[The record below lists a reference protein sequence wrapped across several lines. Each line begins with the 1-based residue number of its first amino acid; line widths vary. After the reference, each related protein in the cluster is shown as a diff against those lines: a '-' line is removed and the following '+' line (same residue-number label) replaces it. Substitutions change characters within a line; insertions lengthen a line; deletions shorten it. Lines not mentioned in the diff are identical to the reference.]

1 MSSPSITC
9 LVVESDPLRAEQI
22 LESLKK
28 SDSYDFLCYHASS
41 LREAKRTMVGAK
53 VDLVVSKGLIGEA
66 DHEQV
71 LDRYRHSE
79 YEPLIIC
86 LLEDEEKSV
95 ILDTSKASADDYIF
109 YKDLCHDRLIEA
121 VRHAFERRDL
131 LSELKSVQKGTSV
144 EGKGIYRGLLHC
156 LDVALILVSRP
167 EGEILFNNKVAKA
180 WFPESL
186 QQVVLELFEY
196 AVLEADSVELEIQT
210 ESAAV
215 PNAELRSVAVEWNGR
230 DCSLITLRS
239 ISKRKRAEE
248 AYKASQR
255 RLDLTL
261 KASNIGLWSWDLRN
275 NQLHFSDRWKKQL
288 GYNSN
293 EFPNTMEAF
302 KKNLFLDDLW
312 EVEEVFGQALRGE
325 ISEIELKYRM
335 RHKDGGYRWMICRA
349 EIFPD
354 KSGKLSSLL
363 GSHIDISDR
372 SPVVGKT
379 GLETSLSEK
388 LSIRM
393 ERIAAELEEKA
404 AQIRTNFR
412 GDSAIV
418 ARIQELERLSSSFA
432 CLNEVLQLDANKGN
446 HGIEAIELCSEIR
459 NLYGSQASLLPARV
473 ELDIEAFE
481 DIRLYGL
488 SRRGLRFALTEALGC
503 VADMVNQDFKSL
515 IRLTVSR
522 GAEGTADGNS
532 PTLTYRYKGEPVAK
546 AELLAL
552 SKTPHVRV
560 SSEVE
565 GSHSL
570 LTIAFECEVP
580 SQSVF
585 DAGKS
590 RPLVLLAEDE
600 GVLRLAIRTMLESL
614 GYDVVVAEDGAAA
627 IDAFA
632 RRKSEFDIALVDL
645 QMPEIDG
652 YGVVASIRASIEDF
666 PIVRMSGNSNDEKS
680 ELLDKTDDY
689 SSFLSKPFGISD
701 LKMTIE
707 SLQQKVLS

>member
-1 MSSPSITC
+1 MSLSSITC
-9 LVVESDPLRAEQI
+9 LVVESDAQRADQI

-28 SDSYDFLCYHASS
+28 SENYGFLCYHAAN
-41 LREAKRTMVGAK
+41 LRDAKRTMIGAK
-53 VDLVVSKGLIGEA
+53 IDLVISKGILEDT
-66 DHEQV
+66 DHEDV
-71 LDRYRHSE
+71 LGRYRKSE
-79 YEPLIIC
+79 YEPLVIC

-95 ILDTSKASADDYIF
+95 ILDTSKEAADDYIF
-109 YKDLCHDRLIEA
+109 YKDLNDARLNEA
-121 VRHAFERRDL
+121 VKHAFERRDL
-131 LSELKSVQKGTSV
+131 LSELKTVQEGTSV

-156 LDVALILVSRP
+156 LDVALFLVSRP
-167 EGEILFNNKVAKA
+167 EGELLFHNKVAET
-180 WFPESL
+180 WFPESMGAT
-186 QQVVLELFEY
+186 VRDLFDY
-196 AVLEADSVELEIQT
+196 AVLEADSVELEVQT
-210 ESAAV
+210 ESTAV

-230 DCSLITLRS
+230 NCSLITLRN
-239 ISKRKRAEE
+239 ISKRKRAED

-288 GYNSN
+288 GYSSGEFTNS
-293 EFPNTMEAF
+293 MEAF
-302 KKNLFLDDLW
+302 KKHLW
-312 EVEEVFGQALRGE
+312 AGDVAEVEEIFGQALRGE

-335 RHKDGGYRWMICRA
+335 LHKDGSYRLMICRA

-363 GSHIDISDR
+363 GSHIDITERNASGG
-372 SPVVGKT
+372 SP
-379 GLETSLSEK
+379 GLDASLSEK

-404 AQIRTNFR
+404 SQIRSNFR

-418 ARIQELERLSSSFA
+418 ERIHELERLSSSFA

-446 HGIEAIELCSEIR
+446 HGIEAIELSSEIR
-459 NLYGSQASLLPARV
+459 NLYSAQKSLLPARV
-473 ELDIEAFE
+473 ELDIEALE

-488 SRRGLRFALTEALGC
+488 SLRGLSFALTEALVC
-503 VADMVNQDFKSL
+503 VTDRVTQDFKSR
-515 IRLTVSR
+515 IHVTVGR
-522 GAEGTADGNS
+522 CADGEKAS
-532 PTLTYRYKGEPVAK
+532 ACPELTYSYTGEPVGK

-552 SKTPHVRV
+552 SKTPHVNV

-565 GSHSL
+565 GAHSVL
-570 LTIAFECEVP
+570 RITFECDVSSPPVLGE
-580 SQSVF
+580 S
-585 DAGKS
+585 KS

-627 IDAFA
+627 VDAFA
-632 RRKSEFDIALVDL
+632 RRKSEFDLALVDL

-652 YGVVASIRASIEDF
+652 YGVVASIRASVEDL
-666 PIVRMSGNSNDEKS
+666 PVIRMSGDSNDERS
-680 ELLDKTDDY
+680 ELLDETDDY

-701 LKMTIE
+701 LKLEIE
-707 SLQQKVLS
+707 GLRQKVGV

>member
-1 MSSPSITC
+1 MSSTSITC
-9 LVVESDPLRAEQI
+9 LVVESDAQRAEQI
-22 LESLKK
+22 LEFLKK

-41 LREAKRTMVGAK
+41 LRDAKRTMIGAK
-53 VDLVVSKGLIGEA
+53 VDLVISRGFIAEA
-66 DHEQV
+66 DHEEV

-79 YEPLIIC
+79 YDPLIIC

-121 VRHAFERRDL
+121 VQHAFERRDL
-131 LSELKSVQKGTSV
+131 LSELKSVQEGTSV
-144 EGKGIYRGLLHC
+144 EGRGIYRGLLHC
-156 LDVALILVSRP
+156 LDVALVLVSRP
-167 EGEILFNNKVAKA
+167 EGDILFNNKVAKA

-186 QQVVLELFEY
+186 ERVVRELFEY

-210 ESAAV
+210 ESTAV

-230 DCSLITLRS
+230 NCSLITLRN

-288 GYNSN
+288 GYTSN

-302 KKNLFLDDLW
+302 KKHLFLDDSF

-363 GSHIDISDR
+363 GSHIDITDR

-379 GLETSLSEK
+379 VLETSLSEK

-404 AQIRTNFR
+404 CQIRSNFR

-418 ARIQELERLSSSFA
+418 KRIQELERLSSSFA
-432 CLNEVLQLDANKGN
+432 CLNEVLQLDASKGN
-446 HGIEAIELCSEIR
+446 HGIDAIELCSEIR
-459 NLYGSQASLLPARV
+459 NLYASQASLLPARV

-488 SRRGLRFALTEALGC
+488 SRRGLRFALTEALVC
-503 VADMVNQDFKSL
+503 VADQVTQDFKSL
-515 IRLTVSR
+515 IRLTISR
-522 GAEGTADGNS
+522 GGAIDDNS
-532 PTLTYRYKGEPVAK
+532 PTLTYRYKGEPVGK

-560 SSEVE
+560 SSRAE
-565 GSHSL
+565 GAHAVLSIS
-570 LTIAFECEVP
+570 FECEVP
-580 SQSVF
+580 SSSVF
-585 DAGKS
+585 EGGKP

-627 IDAFA
+627 IDSFA
-632 RRKSEFDIALVDL
+632 RRKSEFDLALVDL

-652 YGVVASIRASIEDF
+652 YGVVASIRASVEEF

-680 ELLDKTDDY
+680 ELLDKTDDF

-707 SLQQKVLS
+707 GLQQKMLS